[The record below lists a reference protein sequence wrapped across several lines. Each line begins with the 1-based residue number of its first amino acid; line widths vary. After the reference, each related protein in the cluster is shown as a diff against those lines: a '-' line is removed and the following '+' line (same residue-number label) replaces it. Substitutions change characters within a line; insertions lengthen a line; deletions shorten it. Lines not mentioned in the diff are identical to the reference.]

1 MAKAIKAQEAERAEA
16 ITKLRDWLKPGDTV
30 HTILDHVSTSG
41 MSRDIR
47 IVILSC
53 AGDRAFALHP
63 NHSVRVALGLPKAK
77 RGDGMRV
84 GGAGMDMGFHLVYTL
99 GRVLFPEG
107 TATRADGGYALR
119 HEWL

>member
-1 MAKAIKAQEAERAEA
+1 MTKQQRTEQAEA
-16 ITKLRDWLKPGDTV
+16 VTQLREWLKPGDTV
-30 HTILDHVSTSG
+30 HTILDHVSASG

-47 IVILSC
+47 VVILSC
-53 AGDRAFALHP
+53 ADNRAFALHP

-107 TATRADGGYALR
+107 TATKADGGYALR